1 MGDEFVFARSYRREP
16 IMAAV
21 VRGDVHENHAWM
33 SGRVAEYEPKMR
45 RDDARHRLVDEGV
58 SEVQSRKS
66 LSKYLCSRAV

>member
-1 MGDEFVFARSYRREP
+1 
-16 IMAAV
+16 
-21 VRGDVHENHAWM
+21 M